1 MGGRAVAF
9 RVSHKVC
16 SRASSNLLSDRFLGV
31 DFDVNFNLM
40 NSETA
45 GDGIDDLEAW
55 G

>member
-1 MGGRAVAF
+1 MNDF
-9 RVSHKVC
+9 RKELKLMARKSMFEE
-16 SRASSNLLSDRFLGV
+16 N